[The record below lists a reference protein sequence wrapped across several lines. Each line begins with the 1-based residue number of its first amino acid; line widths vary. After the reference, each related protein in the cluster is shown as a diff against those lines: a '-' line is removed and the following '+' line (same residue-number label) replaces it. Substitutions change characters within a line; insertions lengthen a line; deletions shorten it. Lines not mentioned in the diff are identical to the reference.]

1 MRWKKN
7 TNQVKKIQIKKK
19 QQKRSKVRSK
29 TDPHPIFFSKADKLD
44 TSLVEINHLGLSDA
58 GPVMSKTP
66 HLSSQDVFVERL
78 SCGT

>member
-7 TNQVKKIQIKKK
+7 TKNGPVKN
-19 QQKRSKVRSK
+19 RS
-29 TDPHPIFFSKADKLD
+29 TPDIFSKADKLD